1 MLKKGLLGLIVGL
14 SCLGS
19 PLMVMAADSAST
31 VDEVVVW
38 WEKYGKYWDDA
49 VADNG
54 NDDGISVALAD
65 E

>member
-1 MLKKGLLGLIVGL
+1 MKKGFLGLLVVFFY
-14 SCLGS
+14 LGT
-19 PLMVMAADSAST
+19 PLMAADSASN

-49 VADNG
+49 VADSG
-54 NDDGISVALAD
+54 SDDSVSVALND

>member
-1 MLKKGLLGLIVGL
+1 MLKKGLLGLFVIL

-19 PLMVMAADSAST
+19 PLMLAAAESAST

-49 VADNG
+49 VADSG
-54 NDDGISVALAD
+54 NDDSVSVALAD
-65 E
+65 D